1 MWKFLFQGA
10 FMSETVFDN
19 IDPAMMERIKKL
31 RLIDDELM
39 TVVFS
44 GDKKVTELLIRIL
57 LNRNDL
63 RVTKSM
69 TQEQKHNLFGH
80 SVTLDIVAEDI
91 FKTEYNIEIQR
102 ADKGAVARRIRYHQ
116 AMIDSHTLKKQ
127 EDFDKLPNLY
137 IIFILEHDMFEM
149 GEPVYFVNKTLNA
162 TDEEGNNLLFDDGC
176 NIMYVN
182 GEYKGDDSLGKLMHD
197 FSTPDADEMYYTE
210 LAEKVRFYKQD
221 ETGVKMASKI
231 VEEYGNDRA
240 AEALQQGIKQG
251 IKQGIEQGALQQ
263 AIETAARMLKKNVP
277 VDDIAEYTGLTV
289 EKILELKN
297 LGE

>member
-1 MWKFLFQGA
+1 MP
-10 FMSETVFDN
+10 ETVFDN

-69 TQEQKHNLFGH
+69 TQEQKHNLFGR
-80 SVTLDIVAEDI
+80 SVTLDILAEDI

-102 ADKGAVARRIRYHQ
+102 ADKGDIEKRIRYHQ

-127 EDFDKLPNLY
+127 EDFTKLPNLY
-137 IIFILEHDMFEM
+137 IIFILEHDLYDKDV
-149 GEPVYFVNKTLNA
+149 PIYYVQKTLNVN
-162 TDEEGNNLLFDDGC
+162 DEDGNPLLFNDGC

-182 GEYKGDDSLGKLMHD
+182 GDYKGEDALGKLMHD
-197 FSTPDADEMYYTE
+197 FSTPNADEMYYTE

-221 ETGVKMASKI
+221 ETGVQMASRV
-231 VEEYGNDRA
+231 VEEYGDERA
-240 AEALQQGIKQG
+240 AQAFQQGV
-251 IKQGIEQGALQQ
+251 QQ
-263 AIETAARMLKKNVP
+263 KAEETAIKMLRKHYP
-277 VDDIAEYTGLTV
+277 VEDVVELTELTAEKV
-289 EKILELKN
+289 LELKN
-297 LGE
+297 KIEEKQ